1 MAEAVH
7 TLTISGMTC
16 SGCTNRLM
24 RVLQSNPDVLDA
36 ELSFE
41 NDSGI
46 IKTTDKLTTDNPVSY
61 THLTLP
67 TNREV

>member
-36 ELSFE
+36 KLSFE

-46 IKTTDKLTTDNPVSY
+46 IKTTDKLTTDKVIIMVNEAGFIASA
-61 THLTLP
+61 
-67 TNREV
+67 

>member
-7 TLTISGMTC
+7 ELSITGMTC

-24 RVLQSNPDVLDA
+24 RVLQSNPEVIDA
-36 ELSFE
+36 KLSFE

-46 IKTTDKLTTDNPVSY
+46 IRTTDKLTTDKVIIIVNEAGFIASA
-61 THLTLP
+61 
-67 TNREV
+67 

>member
-7 TLTISGMTC
+7 ELSISGMTC

-24 RVLQSNPDVLDA
+24 RVLQSNPEVIDA
-36 ELSFE
+36 KLSFE

-46 IKTTDKLTTDNPVSY
+46 IRTTDKLTTDKVIIMVNEAGFIASA
-61 THLTLP
+61 
-67 TNREV
+67 

>member
-7 TLTISGMTC
+7 ELSISGMTC

-24 RVLQSNPDVLDA
+24 RVLQSNPEVIDA
-36 ELSFE
+36 KLSFE

-46 IKTTDKLTTDNPVSY
+46 IRTTDKLTTDKVIIMVNGAGFIASA
-61 THLTLP
+61 
-67 TNREV
+67 

>member
-7 TLTISGMTC
+7 ELSITGMTC

-24 RVLQSNPDVLDA
+24 RVLQSNPEVIDA
-36 ELSFE
+36 KLSFE

-46 IKTTDKLTTDNPVSY
+46 IRTTDKLTTDKVIIMVNEAGFIASA
-61 THLTLP
+61 
-67 TNREV
+67 

>member
-7 TLTISGMTC
+7 ELSITGMTC

-24 RVLQSNPDVLDA
+24 RVLQSNPEVIDA
-36 ELSFE
+36 KLSFE

-46 IKTTDKLTTDNPVSY
+46 IRTTDKLTTDKVIIMVNEAGFIASV
-61 THLTLP
+61 
-67 TNREV
+67 